1 MISRHPNTHSQFWR
15 NHCLELRCLATNVSL
30 ILFRLSLERVADNVM
45 IEQGMFY
52 RTRETLQ
59 SPRPINNLVIWK
71 QSLSIAVLK
80 CRAFRPSFPKTP
92 HTPPVT
98 GAWRRWSPK
107 PLLHYSIQSFIS
119 SISILIFCTVVCYG
133 IRSPLVGSPRFGQDG
148 ATPWQPGSVL
158 VTNITWTKS
167 WLQIDKNG
175 SR

>member
-1 MISRHPNTHSQFWR
+1 M
-15 NHCLELRCLATNVSL
+15 RCLATNVSL

-92 HTPPVT
+92 HTPPSNWSLEALIAETPFALFNSVFHFFDFNSDFLHSCLLWYKITISGVSSSWSRWRDAMTT
-98 GAWRRWSPK
+98 G
-107 PLLHYSIQSFIS
+107 L
-119 SISILIFCTVVCYG
+119 SISYKYNMNKELDT
-133 IRSPLVGSPRFGQDG
+133 D
-148 ATPWQPGSVL
+148 
-158 VTNITWTKS
+158 
-167 WLQIDKNG
+167 
-175 SR
+175 